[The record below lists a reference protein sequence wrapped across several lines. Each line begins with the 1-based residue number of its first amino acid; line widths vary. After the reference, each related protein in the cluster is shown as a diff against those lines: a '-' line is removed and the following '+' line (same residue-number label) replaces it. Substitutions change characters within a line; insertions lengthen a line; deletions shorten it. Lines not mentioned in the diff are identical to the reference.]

1 MQKLIEQELRMM
13 GYKTN
18 NGKTLHIMKSHKNEE
33 DFSNITRIL
42 PLTKNHYLELL
53 DENVY
58 SKSMFVV
65 MTIKIDVELEDLP
78 CVAEIIQS
86 VCTDYEVVDF

>member
-18 NGKTLHIMKSHKNEE
+18 NGKTLHIMKCHKNEE
-33 DFSNITRIL
+33 GFSNITRIL

-65 MTIKIDVELEDLP
+65 MTIKIDIERKDLP
-78 CVAEIIQS
+78 YVAEIIQS